1 MEVDVDALVDWL
13 GLEDSDVDCLEL
25 CETEIGAL
33 MDSLADVEVDWLV
46 EVLAD
51 VDSDSVLEP

>member
-1 MEVDVDALVDWL
+1 MDSDALADWL
-13 GLEDSDVDCLEL
+13 GLEESDVDCLEL
-25 CETEIGAL
+25 CETEIDAL
-33 MDSLADVEVDWLV
+33 MDSLVDVEVDWLV